1 MTDATHR
8 TYLTQEA
15 DLTAMLRRMER
26 LPSYRPAG
34 FAQGNAGLAQA
45 AEYLAD
51 HREATRELAT
61 EGDG

>member
-1 MTDATHR
+1 MTEATHR

-15 DLTAMLRRMER
+15 GLTAMLHRMER
-26 LPSYRPAG
+26 LPSYRPARFQPG
-34 FAQGNAGLAQA
+34 GAALTQA

-61 EGDG
+61 EGDS